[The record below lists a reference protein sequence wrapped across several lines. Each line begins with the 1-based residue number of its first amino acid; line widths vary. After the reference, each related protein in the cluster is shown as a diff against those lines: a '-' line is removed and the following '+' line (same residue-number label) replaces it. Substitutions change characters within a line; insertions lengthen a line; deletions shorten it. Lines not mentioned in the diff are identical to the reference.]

1 MGNRDSALN
10 IVGGILGGIL
20 MLGLCILPFWP
31 LKQELDLIHKC
42 KYIIID
48 TNGARYHTKSYKL
61 YNSQKGFKVVKLID
75 YEDRKITI
83 YGVKTIIEK

>member
-20 MLGLCILPFWP
+20 VLGLCILPFWP
-31 LKQELDLIHKC
+31 LKQEIDLINKC
-42 KYIIID
+42 KYTIID
-48 TNGARYHTKSYKL
+48 ANGTKYHAKSFTMVRGVKIIKL
-61 YNSQKGFKVVKLID
+61 VD
-75 YEDRKITI
+75 YQDRKITI

>member
-20 MLGLCILPFWP
+20 ILGLCIIPFWP
-31 LKQELDLIHKC
+31 LKQELDLINKC
-42 KYIIID
+42 KYTIID
-48 TNGARYHTKSYKL
+48 ANGTKYHAKSYKL
-61 YNSQKGFKVVKLID
+61 QKGVKIVKLVD
-75 YEDRKITI
+75 YQDRKITI